1 MEWYSSEL
9 ARPSHKKSERYL
21 HINNCGYYKGIKQG
35 ETVGTFRPFG
45 LPDYQIIYLTEG
57 SMSFLVDGITKIL
70 SAGDIIIYPPD
81 TAQKYKSI
89 SESGASYIWVHF
101 TGFAAEDMILSS
113 GLTAGKIYSAWPNQ
127 SVYSMIMKMGDELRI
142 KRTGSETRANGLFLE
157 LLSFLARELKS
168 DRKSGNRYSRILP
181 ALRDMEKNAGA
192 RRSNEEYAKMC
203 GLTPYYFIHL
213 FKEVTFFFFND
224 TATTENY
231 TLSLHDALPI
241 WSIRCAERTSPRD
254 HVSRICTR
262 PMTTPSSNRQK
273 TSPERRESEWCME
286 CIWECRDLHSRHL
299 QNTRCITAW
308 EPTQWE

>member
-89 SESGASYIWVHF
+89 SESGASYIWIHF

-213 FKEVTFFFFND
+213 FKEVTGESPVKYISELNMRK
-224 TATTENY
+224 AEYLLENTNMGVADIARLTGFESPSY
-231 TLSLHDALPI
+231 FTK
-241 WSIRCAERTSPRD
+241 RFKERFGK
-254 HVSRICTR
+254 
-262 PMTTPSSNRQK
+262 TPS
-273 TSPERRESEWCME
+273 EFRESGNEKGM
-286 CIWECRDLHSRHL
+286 
-299 QNTRCITAW
+299 
-308 EPTQWE
+308 

>member
-81 TAQKYKSI
+81 ATQKYRSI

-127 SVYSMIMKMGDELRI
+127 SVYSAIMKMGDELRI

-213 FKEVTFFFFND
+213 FKEVTGESPVKYISELNMRKAEYLLED
-224 TATTENY
+224 TNMGVADIARLTGFESPSYFTK
-231 TLSLHDALPI
+231 
-241 WSIRCAERTSPRD
+241 RFKERFGK
-254 HVSRICTR
+254 
-262 PMTTPSSNRQK
+262 TPS
-273 TSPERRESEWCME
+273 EFRESGNEKGM
-286 CIWECRDLHSRHL
+286 
-299 QNTRCITAW
+299 
-308 EPTQWE
+308 

>member
-89 SESGASYIWVHF
+89 SESGASYIWIHF

-213 FKEVTFFFFND
+213 FKEVTGESPVKYISELNMRKAEYLLED
-224 TATTENY
+224 TNMGVADIARLTGFESPSYFTK
-231 TLSLHDALPI
+231 
-241 WSIRCAERTSPRD
+241 RFKERFGK
-254 HVSRICTR
+254 
-262 PMTTPSSNRQK
+262 TPS
-273 TSPERRESEWCME
+273 EFRESGNEKGM
-286 CIWECRDLHSRHL
+286 
-299 QNTRCITAW
+299 
-308 EPTQWE
+308 

>member
-1 MEWYSSEL
+1 MEWYSSEV
-9 ARPSHKKSERYL
+9 ARPSHKKSDRYL
-21 HINNCGYYKGIKQG
+21 HINNCGFYKGIIQG

-45 LPDYQIIYLTEG
+45 LPDYQIIYLIEG

-213 FKEVTFFFFND
+213 FKEVTGESPVKYISELNMRKAEYLLED
-224 TATTENY
+224 TNMGVADIARLTGFESPSYFTK
-231 TLSLHDALPI
+231 
-241 WSIRCAERTSPRD
+241 RFKERFGK
-254 HVSRICTR
+254 
-262 PMTTPSSNRQK
+262 TPS
-273 TSPERRESEWCME
+273 EFRESGNEKGM
-286 CIWECRDLHSRHL
+286 
-299 QNTRCITAW
+299 
-308 EPTQWE
+308 

>member
-1 MEWYSSEL
+1 MEWYSSEV
-9 ARPSHKKSERYL
+9 ARPSHKKSDRYL
-21 HINNCGYYKGIKQG
+21 HINNCGFYKGIRQG

-45 LPDYQIIYLTEG
+45 LPDYQIIYLIEG

-192 RRSNEEYAKMC
+192 RHSNEEYAKMC

-213 FKEVTFFFFND
+213 FKEVTGESPVKYISELNMRKAEYLLED
-224 TATTENY
+224 TNMGVADIARLTGFESPSYFTK
-231 TLSLHDALPI
+231 
-241 WSIRCAERTSPRD
+241 RFKERFGK
-254 HVSRICTR
+254 
-262 PMTTPSSNRQK
+262 TPS
-273 TSPERRESEWCME
+273 EFRESGNEKGM
-286 CIWECRDLHSRHL
+286 
-299 QNTRCITAW
+299 
-308 EPTQWE
+308 

>member
-70 SAGDIIIYPPD
+70 SAGDIIIYPPY

-213 FKEVTFFFFND
+213 FKEVTGESPVKYISELNMRKAEYLLED
-224 TATTENY
+224 TNMGVADIARLTGFESPSYFTK
-231 TLSLHDALPI
+231 
-241 WSIRCAERTSPRD
+241 RFKERFGK
-254 HVSRICTR
+254 
-262 PMTTPSSNRQK
+262 TPS
-273 TSPERRESEWCME
+273 EFRESGNEKGM
-286 CIWECRDLHSRHL
+286 
-299 QNTRCITAW
+299 
-308 EPTQWE
+308 

>member
-213 FKEVTFFFFND
+213 FKEVTGESPVKYISELNMRKAEYLLED
-224 TATTENY
+224 TNMGVADIARLTGFESPSYFTK
-231 TLSLHDALPI
+231 
-241 WSIRCAERTSPRD
+241 RFKERFG
-254 HVSRICTR
+254 
-262 PMTTPSSNRQK
+262 TTPS
-273 TSPERRESEWCME
+273 EFRESGNEKGM
-286 CIWECRDLHSRHL
+286 
-299 QNTRCITAW
+299 
-308 EPTQWE
+308 

>member
-213 FKEVTFFFFND
+213 FKEVTGESPVKYISELNMRKAEYLLED
-224 TATTENY
+224 TNMGVADIARLTGFESPSYFTK
-231 TLSLHDALPI
+231 
-241 WSIRCAERTSPRD
+241 RFKERFGK
-254 HVSRICTR
+254 
-262 PMTTPSSNRQK
+262 TPS
-273 TSPERRESEWCME
+273 EFRESGNEKGM
-286 CIWECRDLHSRHL
+286 
-299 QNTRCITAW
+299 
-308 EPTQWE
+308 

>member
-9 ARPSHKKSERYL
+9 ARPSHKKSEWYL

-181 ALRDMEKNAGA
+181 ALRDMEMNAGA

-213 FKEVTFFFFND
+213 FKEVTGESPVKYISELNMRKAEYLLED
-224 TATTENY
+224 TNMGVADIARLTGCESPSYFTK
-231 TLSLHDALPI
+231 
-241 WSIRCAERTSPRD
+241 RFKERFG
-254 HVSRICTR
+254 
-262 PMTTPSSNRQK
+262 TTPS
-273 TSPERRESEWCME
+273 EFRESGNEKGM
-286 CIWECRDLHSRHL
+286 
-299 QNTRCITAW
+299 
-308 EPTQWE
+308 

>member
-21 HINNCGYYKGIKQG
+21 HINNCGYYRGIKQG

-142 KRTGSETRANGLFLE
+142 KRTGGETRANGLFLE

-213 FKEVTFFFFND
+213 FKEVTGESPVKYISELNMRKAEYLLED
-224 TATTENY
+224 TNMGVADIARLTGFESPSYFTK
-231 TLSLHDALPI
+231 
-241 WSIRCAERTSPRD
+241 RFKERFGK
-254 HVSRICTR
+254 
-262 PMTTPSSNRQK
+262 TPS
-273 TSPERRESEWCME
+273 EFRESGNEKGM
-286 CIWECRDLHSRHL
+286 
-299 QNTRCITAW
+299 
-308 EPTQWE
+308 

>member
-213 FKEVTFFFFND
+213 FKEVTGESPVKYISELNMRK
-224 TATTENY
+224 AEYLLENTNMGVADIARLTGFESPSY
-231 TLSLHDALPI
+231 FTK
-241 WSIRCAERTSPRD
+241 RFKERFGK
-254 HVSRICTR
+254 
-262 PMTTPSSNRQK
+262 TPS
-273 TSPERRESEWCME
+273 EFRESGNEKGM
-286 CIWECRDLHSRHL
+286 
-299 QNTRCITAW
+299 
-308 EPTQWE
+308 

>member
-9 ARPSHKKSERYL
+9 ARPSHKKSDRYL
-21 HINNCGYYKGIKQG
+21 HINNCGFYKGIRQG

-213 FKEVTFFFFND
+213 FKEVTGESPVKYISELNMRKAEYLLED
-224 TATTENY
+224 TNMGVADIARLTGFESPSYFTK
-231 TLSLHDALPI
+231 
-241 WSIRCAERTSPRD
+241 RFKERFGK
-254 HVSRICTR
+254 
-262 PMTTPSSNRQK
+262 TPS
-273 TSPERRESEWCME
+273 EFRESGNEKGM
-286 CIWECRDLHSRHL
+286 
-299 QNTRCITAW
+299 
-308 EPTQWE
+308 

>member
-213 FKEVTFFFFND
+213 FKEVTGESPVKYISELNMRKAEYLLED
-224 TATTENY
+224 TNMGVADIARLTGFESPSYFTK
-231 TLSLHDALPI
+231 
-241 WSIRCAERTSPRD
+241 RFKERFGK
-254 HVSRICTR
+254 
-262 PMTTPSSNRQK
+262 TPS
-273 TSPERRESEWCME
+273 EFRESGNERGM
-286 CIWECRDLHSRHL
+286 
-299 QNTRCITAW
+299 
-308 EPTQWE
+308 

>member
-1 MEWYSSEL
+1 MEWYSSEV
-9 ARPSHKKSERYL
+9 ARPSHKKSDRYL
-21 HINNCGYYKGIKQG
+21 HINNCGFYKGIRQG

-45 LPDYQIIYLTEG
+45 LPDYQIIYLIEG
-57 SMSFLVDGITKIL
+57 SMSFLVDGLTKIL

-213 FKEVTFFFFND
+213 FKEVTGESPVKYISELNMRKAEYLLED
-224 TATTENY
+224 TNRGVADIARLTGFESPSYFTK
-231 TLSLHDALPI
+231 
-241 WSIRCAERTSPRD
+241 RFKERFGK
-254 HVSRICTR
+254 
-262 PMTTPSSNRQK
+262 TPS
-273 TSPERRESEWCME
+273 EFRESGNEKGM
-286 CIWECRDLHSRHL
+286 
-299 QNTRCITAW
+299 
-308 EPTQWE
+308 

>member
-9 ARPSHKKSERYL
+9 ARPSHKKSERYR

-213 FKEVTFFFFND
+213 FKEVTGESPVKYISELNMRKAEYLLED
-224 TATTENY
+224 TNMGVADIARLTGFESPSYFTK
-231 TLSLHDALPI
+231 
-241 WSIRCAERTSPRD
+241 RFKERFGK
-254 HVSRICTR
+254 
-262 PMTTPSSNRQK
+262 TPS
-273 TSPERRESEWCME
+273 EFRESGNEKGM
-286 CIWECRDLHSRHL
+286 
-299 QNTRCITAW
+299 
-308 EPTQWE
+308 

>member
-1 MEWYSSEL
+1 MVWYSSEL

-213 FKEVTFFFFND
+213 FKEVTGESPVKYISELNMRKAEYLLED
-224 TATTENY
+224 TNMGVADIARLTGFESPSYFTK
-231 TLSLHDALPI
+231 
-241 WSIRCAERTSPRD
+241 RFKERFGK
-254 HVSRICTR
+254 
-262 PMTTPSSNRQK
+262 TPS
-273 TSPERRESEWCME
+273 EFRESGNEKGM
-286 CIWECRDLHSRHL
+286 
-299 QNTRCITAW
+299 
-308 EPTQWE
+308 

>member
-9 ARPSHKKSERYL
+9 LRPSHKKSERYL

-57 SMSFLVDGITKIL
+57 SMSFLLDGITKIL

-81 TAQKYKSI
+81 TAQKYRSI

-101 TGFAAEDMILSS
+101 TGFAAEDIISSS
-113 GLTAGKIYSAWPNQ
+113 GLIPGKIYSAWPNQ
-127 SVYSMIMKMGDELRI
+127 SVYSTIMKMGDELRI

-157 LLSFLARELKS
+157 LLSFLTRELKS

-181 ALRDMEKNAGA
+181 ALRDMEKNAGT

-213 FKEVTFFFFND
+213 FKEVTGESPVKYISELNMRKAEYLLED
-224 TATTENY
+224 TNMGVADIARLTGFESPSYFTK
-231 TLSLHDALPI
+231 
-241 WSIRCAERTSPRD
+241 RFKERFGK
-254 HVSRICTR
+254 
-262 PMTTPSSNRQK
+262 TPS
-273 TSPERRESEWCME
+273 EFRESGNEKGM
-286 CIWECRDLHSRHL
+286 
-299 QNTRCITAW
+299 
-308 EPTQWE
+308 

>member
-127 SVYSMIMKMGDELRI
+127 SVYFMIMKMGDELRI

-213 FKEVTFFFFND
+213 FKEVTGESPVKYISELNMRKAEYLLED
-224 TATTENY
+224 TNMGVADIARLTGFESPSYFTK
-231 TLSLHDALPI
+231 
-241 WSIRCAERTSPRD
+241 RFKERFGK
-254 HVSRICTR
+254 
-262 PMTTPSSNRQK
+262 TPS
-273 TSPERRESEWCME
+273 EFRESGNEKGM
-286 CIWECRDLHSRHL
+286 
-299 QNTRCITAW
+299 
-308 EPTQWE
+308 

>member
-127 SVYSMIMKMGDELRI
+127 SVYSAIMKMGDELRI

-213 FKEVTFFFFND
+213 FKEVTGESPVKYISELNMRKAEYLLED
-224 TATTENY
+224 TNMGVADIARLTGFESPSYFTK
-231 TLSLHDALPI
+231 
-241 WSIRCAERTSPRD
+241 RFKERFGK
-254 HVSRICTR
+254 
-262 PMTTPSSNRQK
+262 TPS
-273 TSPERRESEWCME
+273 EFRESGNEKGM
-286 CIWECRDLHSRHL
+286 
-299 QNTRCITAW
+299 
-308 EPTQWE
+308 

>member
-213 FKEVTFFFFND
+213 FKEVTGESPVKYISELNMRKAEYLLED
-224 TATTENY
+224 TNMGVADIARLTGFESPSYFTK
-231 TLSLHDALPI
+231 
-241 WSIRCAERTSPRD
+241 RFKERFGK
-254 HVSRICTR
+254 
-262 PMTTPSSNRQK
+262 TPS
-273 TSPERRESEWCME
+273 EFRESGNEKG
-286 CIWECRDLHSRHL
+286 I
-299 QNTRCITAW
+299 
-308 EPTQWE
+308 